1 MKLFYTDIFELP
13 LPDKHR
19 FPMSKYRLLRE
30 RIISEGLA
38 VDDQAVDD
46 QAGDDQA
53 GDDNVQVENL
63 QNANHVLIVPD
74 AATDDQLVLAH
85 DRKYVQNASEGL
97 LELKEIKRIGFPW
110 SDELIERSRRST
122 GATIGAA
129 RAAMVDGCSV
139 NLAGGTHHAFFD
151 CGEGYCVFNDSCVA
165 ARVLQKEGLISKAL
179 IVDCDVH
186 QGNGTAAIVKNDPTI
201 FCFSIHNQK
210 NFPFR
215 KMESDFDIGLADDV
229 GDEEYLENLSAALEK
244 ISQQFTPDLVF
255 YVSGADPFV
264 DDSLGR
270 LRLSK
275 PGLKQRDEMVFR
287 SFREENVPVAASMA
301 GGYAKNVEDIVD
313 IHFSTVQ
320 TAIRF
325 SEK

>member
-30 RIISEGLA
+30 RIISEGIA
-38 VDDQAVDD
+38 VDEQRFDEQA
-46 QAGDDQA
+46 
-53 GDDNVQVENL
+53 ENTSKAIHL
-63 QNANHVLIVPD
+63 LVVPE
-74 AATDDQLVLAH
+74 AATDDELFLAH
-85 DRKYVQNASEGL
+85 DRRYVQNASQGL

-110 SDELIERSRRST
+110 SLELIERSRRST

-129 RAAMVDGCSV
+129 KAAMVDGCSV

-165 ARVLQKEGLISKAL
+165 ARVLQSEGLISKAL
-179 IVDCDVH
+179 VVDCDVH

-201 FCFSIHNQK
+201 FSFSMHNQK

-229 GDEEYLENLSAALEK
+229 EDEEYLEKLSFALEK
-244 ISQQFTPDLVF
+244 ISHQFTPDIVF

-275 PGLKQRDEMVFR
+275 SGLKKRDEMVFR
-287 SFREENVPVAASMA
+287 AFREENVPVAASMA

>member
-30 RIISEGLA
+30 RIISEGIA
-38 VDDQAVDD
+38 VDARERLETADPD
-46 QAGDDQA
+46 GDSFHNTQHML
-53 GDDNVQVENL
+53 V
-63 QNANHVLIVPD
+63 IPD
-74 AATDDQLVLAH
+74 AATDEELHLAH
-85 DRKYVQNASEGL
+85 NPLYVQNAVSGL
-97 LELKEIKRIGFPW
+97 LEQKEIKRIGFPW

-129 RAAMVDGCSV
+129 RAATVDGCAV
-139 NLAGGTHHAFFD
+139 NLAGGTHHAFPD

-165 ARVLQKEGLISKAL
+165 ARVMQAEGLISNAL

-186 QGNGTAAIVKNDPTI
+186 QGNGTAAIAKNDSSL

-229 GDEEYLENLSAALEK
+229 EDAEYLDKLADALEK
-244 ISQQFTPDLVF
+244 ISQRFSPDIVF
-255 YVSGADPFV
+255 YVSGADPFAG
-264 DDSLGR
+264 DSLGR
-270 LRLSK
+270 LQLSK
-275 PGLKQRDEMVFR
+275 AGLRQRDEMVIR
-287 SFREENVPVAASMA
+287 SFREENIPVAVSMA

-325 SEK
+325 SRK